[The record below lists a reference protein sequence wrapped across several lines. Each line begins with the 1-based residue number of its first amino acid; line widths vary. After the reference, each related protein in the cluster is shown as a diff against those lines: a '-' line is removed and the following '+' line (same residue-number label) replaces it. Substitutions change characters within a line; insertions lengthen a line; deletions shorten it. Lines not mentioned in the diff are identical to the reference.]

1 MITLKYRG
9 GMGNRFFVYCL
20 GRILAERFGY
30 ALKCKKIEGFSNTI
44 PIEGVRH
51 MENPVRIDRN
61 NIDTTISD
69 IENNKHHQMVI
80 WYSMQYYRLYKNH
93 KEKIRQWLKPDLQIN
108 DVSSLDFRVKNNNVF
123 EKISIDKINNGDII
137 IIQRLN
143 DFIDL
148 RLDLKFNYFDKIL
161 KNIKFNRI
169 FIISD
174 EIESEM
180 FNGFA
185 EYKPIY
191 LFGNAFTHYSFASL
205 FNRMI
210 ISQSTYSWWI
220 AWLSNA
226 SEIYLP
232 FTAGGSWSERWLKRR
247 KVNLIVDDENRYNY
261 VREMAYESDYFF
273 EKSENILKLAKE
285 KNEEENL

>member
-1 MITLKYRG
+1 MIQLKYRG

-20 GRILAERFGY
+20 GRILSERFGY
-30 ALKCKKIEGFSNTI
+30 ALRCKKIEGFSNTI
-44 PIEGVRH
+44 PIVGEEH
-51 MENPVRIDRN
+51 KENQIRIDLHN
-61 NIDTTISD
+61 VDETIKD
-69 IENNKHHQMVI
+69 IENNKHHQLVMP
-80 WYSMQYYRLYKNH
+80 YSLQQYRFYKNH
-93 KEKIRQWLKPDLQIN
+93 KEKIKQWLKPDLKIN
-108 DVSSLDFRVKNNNVF
+108 NISDLDFRIRKNNSF
-123 EKISIDKINNGDII
+123 EKINVDKINIDDII
-137 IIQRLN
+137 IVQRLG

-174 EIESEM
+174 EIESET
-180 FNGFA
+180 FNKFND
-185 EYKPIY
+185 YNPIF
-191 LFGNAFTHYSFASL
+191 LFGNAFVHYSFASF

-226 SEIYLP
+226 KEIYLP
-232 FTAGGSWSERWLKRR
+232 FSSGGNWSERWIKRG

-261 VREMAYESDYFF
+261 VREIPKESDYFF
-273 EKSENILKLAKE
+273 EKRETIFKIAKGE
-285 KNEEENL
+285 IN